1 MGPDAGSDGAGEES
15 VDGTPEEWE
24 DGEERDGEGSGWE
37 GKMLRQVML
46 SAAAHRRPTQV
57 LQVPLS
63 TFACNPCFV
72 AVASKLA
79 CAQGS

>member
-1 MGPDAGSDGAGEES
+1 MRACTVVANVGPVAGSDGAGEDS
-15 VDGTPEEWE
+15 VDGHPEEGE
-24 DGEERDGEGSGWE
+24 DGEEGGGEGSGWE

-63 TFACNPCFV
+63 TFACNPY
-72 AVASKLA
+72 
-79 CAQGS
+79 